1 MTYKVRIPV
10 AATGEIN
17 VSNHNEKFRVAF
29 VTNIV
34 PPYRKTFYE
43 KLCGDSRY
51 AWCVLHGFSQKEDGR
66 PAYSGPLAVPEEYVE
81 NAEQRIGPYTLRWQQ
96 GVLKGIRR
104 YDPHL
109 LVLLG
114 ISGTLS
120 NWLLIAWAKL
130 HGRKIIIW
138 ACGWEPQRRGSFAA
152 RLKHLFARVYF
163 SLADRCLLYS
173 TKGLRYVADL
183 GVPRDLLAV
192 CYNGIEIDHLLD
204 GKLTI
209 QQEAEELRRSMA
221 PEAHTV
227 FLYVGGMIQE
237 KRVDLLLEAFAPIEK
252 DHPGTVLWL
261 VGDGPDRE
269 KFENHCR
276 LLNISNAR
284 FLGRIVGKV
293 DKYFAAADFLVLPGL
308 GGLAFNQAMFW
319 GTPCISSEADGT
331 EDDLVIDGLTGRR
344 FAAGSRD
351 SLECAIRDCI
361 AIDEPTREAWGI
373 HCRELIVGRSN
384 VTTMVKVFHDSI
396 DELLSS
402 GKDGENA
409 FSSAGGAGRIDND
422 SARYKEPD

>member
-1 MTYKVRIPV
+1 MTSSPR
-10 AATGEIN
+10 
-17 VSNHNEKFRVAF
+17 SNFGKEQTDFSDHGSQPRVAF

-43 KLCGDSRY
+43 KLCANPRY
-51 AWCVLHGFSQKEDGR
+51 AWCLLHGFTLKEDGR
-66 PAYSGPLAVPEEYVE
+66 PDYRGPLAVPEEHVKNVE
-81 NAEQRIGPYTLRWQQ
+81 LRFGPYTLRWQQ
-96 GVLKGIRR
+96 GVLKGIQRF
-104 YDPHL
+104 DPHL

-152 RLKHLFARVYF
+152 RLKHLLARVYF
-163 SLADRCLLYS
+163 SLANRCLLYS

-183 GVPRDLLAV
+183 GVPRDRLAV

-204 GKLTI
+204 QKVTI
-209 QQEAEELRRSMA
+209 RQEAEELRSSMA
-221 PEAHTV
+221 PHAHTV

-237 KRVDLLLEAFAPIEK
+237 KRIDLLLEAFARVEK
-252 DHPGTVLWL
+252 ENPGTVLWL

-269 KFENHCR
+269 KFETDCR
-276 LLNISNAR
+276 FLNISNAR
-284 FLGRIVGKV
+284 FLGRIIGNV

-319 GTPCISSEADGT
+319 GTPCITSEADGT
-331 EDDLVIDGLTGRR
+331 EDDLVIDGVTGRR
-344 FAAGSRD
+344 FITGSRD

-361 AIDEPTREAWGI
+361 NTDEFTRQAWGAR
-373 HCRELIVGRSN
+373 CRELILERSN
-384 VTTMVKVFHDSI
+384 VTTMVAVFHDSI
-396 DELLSS
+396 DELLLRGKY
-402 GKDGENA
+402 GKDAVLNA
-409 FSSAGGAGRIDND
+409 SSVDEHG
-422 SARYKEPD
+422 YKRPD